1 MGGGGSK
8 GKVKD
13 NSAELYRQ
21 QQADLAAQRQA
32 LEDEEA
38 ARKADEQA
46 RRDELRKAMLG
57 QRDVLTSEEDE
68 GALLKTTLG

>member
-1 MGGGGSK
+1 MGGGGGK

-21 QQADLAAQRQA
+21 QQADLAAQRQS

-46 RRDELRKAMLG
+46 RRDSLREAMLAG
-57 QRDVLTSEEDE
+57 RDVLSADDGE
-68 GALLKTTLG
+68 GTLLKSTLG